1 MKYLSM
7 KTSIIGLI
15 AAGLLLGMPGTASA
29 DRWYNSKEAW
39 TAYGF
44 VGGAIVGHLLTRE
57 YNRSRQPQ
65 PVYYPQPQYGGYYGQ
80 PGYYNQPAYYPP
92 PQDTYTVYKEDRVWP
107 FYRRVRAESIPMIQP
122 PPPGRSAARSLA
134 SDDIARPTTTVVN
147 NYYYGN
153 DATKPGEAPPQKTTE
168 ESVGEARALS
178 TRPPR
183 MEVVTVSN
191 RAGQTQLAEVKI
203 RERRLQISQQELEG
217 ARAAA
222 RDLQRE
228 VDQLI
233 DRIGAADKQ
242 VQEQMEGIGAEGE
255 TTPSTNGSSAD
266 A

>member
-1 MKYLSM
+1 MKSLKSL
-7 KTSIIGLI
+7 TV
-15 AAGLLLGMPGTASA
+15 GLLATALLLAVPDSAHA

-44 VGGAIVGHLLTRE
+44 VGGAIVGHLLTKE
-57 YNRSRQPQ
+57 FSRPRHPQ
-65 PVYYPQPQYGGYYGQ
+65 PVYHPQPYHGGY
-80 PGYYNQPAYYPP
+80 GYHQPAYYPP
-92 PQDTYTVYKEDRVWP
+92 QNNYTVYKEDRIWP

-147 NYYYGN
+147 NYYYGS
-153 DATKPGEAPPQKTTE
+153 DATKPGDAPAPKTTE
-168 ESVGEARALS
+168 ESIGEARALS

-203 RERRLQISQQELEG
+203 RERRLQISQAELEG

-228 VDQLI
+228 IDQLI
-233 DRIGAADKQ
+233 DRIGVAEQQ
-242 VQEQMEGIGAEGE
+242 VQEELDEIGVEAE
-255 TTPSTNGSSAD
+255 TTRSASGPSAD